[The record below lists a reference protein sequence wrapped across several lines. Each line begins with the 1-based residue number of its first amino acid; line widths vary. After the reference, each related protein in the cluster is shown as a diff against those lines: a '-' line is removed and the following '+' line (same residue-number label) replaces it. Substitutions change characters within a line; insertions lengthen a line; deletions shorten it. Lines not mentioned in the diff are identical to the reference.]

1 MPAASHPRTSTT
13 AIRVPRIVGLP
24 PRFPG
29 LDGDD
34 VLIGHKTTPGA
45 LRSALGSCEGQNSE
59 EHGFGEEILAAI
71 WAARA
76 ASPPDERCYFDILM
90 MQSSFETG

>member
-1 MPAASHPRTSTT
+1 
-13 AIRVPRIVGLP
+13 
-24 PRFPG
+24 
-29 LDGDD
+29 
-34 VLIGHKTTPGA
+34 